1 MISAFRSM
9 RNKVASGCRAF
20 TKYHGRD
27 VSAAEQ
33 ASLRGIQQNQSSS
46 VIDVD
51 KPQTNFLSF
60 ALANALRPS
69 SCSHPAFTPPAEE
82 SLSSRTQLDALLSPF
97 GLNWTNEI
105 KKSLAPMAGL
115 DRSTLSPAVP
125 PAMVDI
131 EPAVQEISDPLEQFG
146 PMLAIKRTYQPS
158 NRKRKNKHGFL
169 KRMSTVG
176 GRRVI
181 KNRVAK
187 GRWRLT
193 N

>member
-1 MISAFRSM
+1 MRS
-9 RNKVASGCRAF
+9 KFALGCRAF
-20 TKYHGRD
+20 TKYHVRD

-33 ASLRGIQQNQSSS
+33 ASLRGIQQFQSSS
-46 VIDVD
+46 VTDAD
-51 KPQTNFLSF
+51 KPQANFLSF

-69 SCSHPAFTPPAEE
+69 SCSHPAFTTPAEE
-82 SLSSRTQLDALLSPF
+82 ILSSRTQLDALVSPF
-97 GLNWTNEI
+97 GLNWTNESM
-105 KKSLAPMAGL
+105 KLLTPMEGL
-115 DRSTLSPAVP
+115 DRNTLSPAVP
-125 PAMVDI
+125 PAMFII

-181 KNRVAK
+181 KRRIAK